1 MFDPWRFERFSR
13 NGGSG
18 ARGLRRTL
26 SGSGLK
32 EAYRLGREIPQN
44 SNDAAR
50 DPVAGV
56 VRLTLRLEQC
66 RGAKRNA
73 LVAPLQAE
81 ALQARGVLAE
91 LPDPLPL
98 LFIEDHGTLGLGG
111 AEQADEVTAPGQ
123 KNRYVGLCMTF
134 GDAAKDAAGG
144 GTFGFG
150 KSVLWNASQS

>member
-50 DPVAGV
+50 DASAGV
-56 VRLTLRLEQC
+56 VRLTFKFEKYT
-66 RGAKRNA
+66 GAKRSA
-73 LVAPLQAE
+73 LVTLLQAQT
-81 ALQARGVLAE
+81 LQDRDVLGG

-134 GDAAKDAAGG
+134 GDAAKD
-144 GTFGFG
+144 
-150 KSVLWNASQS
+150 

>member
-26 SGSGLK
+26 SGAGLK

-50 DPVAGV
+50 DGVKGV
-56 VRLTLRLEQC
+56 VRLTFRVEQC
-66 RGAKRNA
+66 QGARRNA
-73 LVAPLQAE
+73 LVALLQAE
-81 ALQARGVLAE
+81 SLQARDVLVE

-98 LFIEDHGTLGLGG
+98 LFIEDHGTLGL
-111 AEQADEVTAPGQ
+111 
-123 KNRYVGLCMTF
+123 
-134 GDAAKDAAGG
+134 
-144 GTFGFG
+144 
-150 KSVLWNASQS
+150 